1 MRRLSGIVLA
11 GALLLLAP
19 VTGGGD
25 AFAQQNPFASDLV
38 ISSFS
43 VPPART
49 ADYEE
54 ILSRLSTALQNSDDP
69 ADRAVASG
77 WRVFRGT
84 ATMPTGDVVYT
95 HIIEPPAGATAET
108 YGILQRLYAAFP
120 EEQQTLYEMWQGIGA
135 QLIGLSPGNLTQDM
149 GR

>member
-11 GALLLLAP
+11 GAILLLAP
-19 VTGGGD
+19 LTGGD

-54 ILSRLSTALQNSDDP
+54 ILERLSTALQASDDP
-69 ADRAVASG
+69 ADRAVANG

-84 ATMPTGDVVYT
+84 ATMPNGNVVYT
-95 HIIEPPAGATAET
+95 HVIEPPNGATAET

-120 EEQQTLYEMWQGIGA
+120 TEQQTLYEMWQGIGA
-135 QLIGLSPGNLTQDM
+135 ELIGLSPGNLTQAM
-149 GR
+149 GQ